1 LISASRSNF
10 TNNKA
15 EKIMSSPLKK
25 RYLFASASAVAAAFI
40 SVNLYPEQHGLA
52 SISLLTRIVLSTVII
67 ALFVYI
73 LIKVYS
79 TATDNENENRELINA
94 DIQRQKKMFLIWSAF
109 TILLTVPLV
118 RIPVQKV
125 INGNNN
131 FSLKEMFS
139 ISSGIA
145 LTIYTVINVIKH
157 YKDKQN
163 KTVI

>member
-1 LISASRSNF
+1 
-10 TNNKA
+10 
-15 EKIMSSPLKK
+15 MSSPLKK

-40 SVNLYPEQHGLA
+40 SVNIYPEQHGLA
-52 SISLLTRIVLSTVII
+52 STSLLTRIILSSVII
-67 ALFVYI
+67 ALFIYI

-79 TATDNENENRELINA
+79 TATDNENADRDLIKA

-109 TILLTVPLV
+109 TILLTVPLI
-118 RIPVQKV
+118 RIPFEA
-125 INGNNN
+125 IMNGNNN
-131 FSLKEMFS
+131 LSLKEMFS
-139 ISSGIA
+139 ITSGIA